1 MIMIDIIKKLINM
14 IIDLIVSIISSKKKK
29 NNTNK
34 E

>member
-1 MIMIDIIKKLINM
+1 MTMIDIIKKLINM
-14 IIDLIVSIISSKKKK
+14 IIDLIVSIISSKKK

>member
-1 MIMIDIIKKLINM
+1 MTMIDIIKKLINM
-14 IIDLIVSIISSKKKK
+14 IIDLIVSIITSKKK

>member
-1 MIMIDIIKKLINM
+1 MTMVDIIKKLISM
-14 IIDLIVSIISSKKKK
+14 IIDLIVSIISSKKK

>member
-1 MIMIDIIKKLINM
+1 MVDIIKKLINM
-14 IIDLIVSIISSKKKK
+14 IIDLIVSIISSKKK

>member
-1 MIMIDIIKKLINM
+1 MTMVEIIKKLINM
-14 IIDLIVSIISSKKKK
+14 IIDLIVSIISSKKK

>member
-1 MIMIDIIKKLINM
+1 MIMVEIIKKLINM
-14 IIDLIVSIISSKKKK
+14 IIDLIVSIISNKKK